1 MTFYMRNY
9 SSDEKFDIA
18 KFMQYEEGVFDV
30 INSPFLE
37 QVRALPIVDY
47 YYVNNGFHEIDLIA
61 SDYYGDSFLAYLI
74 QYFNGD
80 FRESFPENTVLNM
93 FSLEDLE
100 ELYHTMSTLSNL
112 EERKEEE

>member
-9 SSDEKFDIA
+9 TSDEKYDIA
-18 KFMQYEEGVFDV
+18 KFMQYQEGVFDV

-37 QVRALPIVDY
+37 QVKQLPIADY
-47 YYVNNGFHEIDLIA
+47 YYVNKGFQEIDLIA
-61 SDYYGDSFLAYLI
+61 ADYYGDSFLSYLI

-93 FSLEDLE
+93 FSLQDLE
-100 ELYHTMSTLSNL
+100 ELYHTVSTLSNL
-112 EERKEEE
+112 EVNRED